1 MISTIVLTKNE
12 EKSIEACLKT
22 LKWCDEVIVIDD
34 YSEDKTP
41 QMAEK
46 LGAKV
51 MKHHLNDDFSAQRN
65 FGLKQA
71 KKTWVLFI
79 DADEKVSPQLRAE
92 IKSVISDQR
101 SVISGYYLKR
111 EDKIMGKTLKHG
123 ETSRVRLLRLARKN
137 AGKWGRR
144 VDETWEITGQTTTLI
159 NPLLHSPHPTMTDF
173 LKSIN
178 FKSSLNAQAFYE
190 KGRQTRFWDWFKP
203 PAKFI
208 QNWILRLGF
217 LDGMPG
223 FIMALMMSFHSFL
236 VRAKLYLLWKQE
248 GGWGR

>member
-1 MISTIVLTKNE
+1 MISAIVLTKNE
-12 EKSIEACLKT
+12 QKSLEVCLKT

-34 YSEDKTP
+34 YSEDKTA

-51 MKHHLNDDFSAQRN
+51 MKHHLDEDFSAQRN
-65 FGLKQA
+65 FGLRQA
-71 KKTWVLFI
+71 KNTWVLFI

-92 IKSVISDQR
+92 IQR
-101 SVISGYYLKR
+101 AIKGEINGFYLKR
-111 EDKIMGKTLKHG
+111 TDFLFGRELKHG
-123 ETSRVRLLRLARKN
+123 ETSKVRLLRLARKN
-137 AGKWGRR
+137 AGEWRRR
-144 VDETWEITGQTTTLI
+144 VDETWEIKGQTTTLD
-159 NPLLHSPHPTMTDF
+159 NPLLHSPHPTMNDF

-190 KGRQTRFWDWFKP
+190 EGKQTRFWDWFKP
-203 PAKFI
+203 PVKFI

-236 VRAKLYLLWKQE
+236 VRAKLYLLWKQK
-248 GGWGR
+248 GGWK

>member
-1 MISTIVLTKNE
+1 MISAVVLAKNE
-12 EKSIEACLKT
+12 EKAIETCLKT

-34 YSEDKTP
+34 YSEDKTVK
-41 QMAEK
+41 MAEK
-46 LGAKV
+46 LGAKII
-51 MKHHLNDDFSAQRN
+51 KHHLNDDFAAQRN
-65 FGLKQA
+65 FGLSQA
-71 KKTWVLFI
+71 QSNWVLFI

-92 IKSVISDQR
+92 IQR
-101 SVISGYYLKR
+101 AIKGEIKGFYLKR
-111 EDKIMGKTLKHG
+111 TDFLFGRQLKHG

-137 AGKWGRR
+137 AGEWKRR
-144 VDETWEITGQTTTLI
+144 VDETWEIKGQTATLN

-178 FKSSLNAQAFYE
+178 FKSSLNAQALYE
-190 KGRQTRFWDWFKP
+190 EGKQTRFWDWFKP
-203 PAKFI
+203 PAKFV
-208 QNWILRLGF
+208 QNWIFRLGF